1 MMTSGLSFRIAERQD
16 CNEILLA
23 LQLLTAS
30 LGAPGRLK
38 STREDIEAAGFG
50 PRREFTVMLAEV
62 DGKTAAICLYFPMFS
77 PWRGK
82 PGLYIQDLFVHEEF
96 RSARIGEKLLRHVA
110 RAASNDGYH
119 FLHLTV
125 DHGNQAGARFYL
137 RHGFEPANDETIH
150 RLHGPA
156 FEKFCRS
163 GN

>member
-1 MMTSGLSFRIAERQD
+1 MMTSGLSFRMAERED
-16 CNEILLA
+16 CEEILLA
-23 LQLLTAS
+23 LRLLTES
-30 LGAPGRLK
+30 LGAPGPLK

-50 PRREFTVMLAEV
+50 PRREFSVMLAEV
-62 DGKTAAICLYFPMFS
+62 DGKIAAICLYFPMFS
-77 PWRGK
+77 PWMGK

-96 RSARIGEKLLRHVA
+96 RSAGIGEKLLRRVA
-110 RAASNDGYH
+110 QAAGNDGYH
-119 FLHLTV
+119 YLHLTV

-150 RLHGPA
+150 RLYGPA